1 MQAQTVEEV
10 AQTVRHKMEN
20 TISSLKQEFSH
31 LHAGRTTP
39 ALIENEKVN
48 YYGNP
53 TPLMQVAAIS
63 APEPHMLMI
72 NPWEKNM
79 IKEIERTLQ
88 GANLGLS
95 LSNDGNVIRAS
106 LPPFTEERRK
116 ERVKQAK
123 KIAEEAKVALRNVRR
138 EGNETLKKME
148 KDKVISQDEDK
159 TGQSDVQKI
168 TDEHVSIVD
177 ELLSAKEKEL
187 MTI

>member
-1 MQAQTVEEV
+1 MQAQTVAEV
-10 AQTVRHKMEN
+10 AEIVRHKMDT
-20 TISSLKQEFSH
+20 TITTLKQEYSH

-53 TPLMQVAAIS
+53 TPLMQVASIS
-63 APEPHMLMI
+63 APEPQMLLI

-95 LSNDGNVIRAS
+95 LSNDGNVIRAMM
-106 LPPFTEERRK
+106 PPFTEERRK

-123 KIAEEAKVALRNVRR
+123 KTAEEAKVALRNVRR
-138 EGNETLKKME
+138 EGNDALKKLE
-148 KDKVISQDEDK
+148 KDKVISQDEEK

-168 TDEHVSIVD
+168 TDEHVSVVD
-177 ELLSAKEKEL
+177 ELLAAKEKEL